1 MKRNLRFLSASP
13 HGNLISTSGWNATLC
28 ERRSFFFESKI
39 ASMDE
44 NRKMGHLDASRRE
57 PMDMI
62 SFAGYFV
69 SRVAMLQLK
78 IFHDSFT
85 ISFFIISL
93 LVVALLLP
101 DVSESRACPR
111 VYIYIYIYRLYRI
124 ITTYKYRVFT
134 DCAKTNRPRKG
145 LTSCRCEDK
154 EQFYTFANNVV
165 VFWKTVWMNSARR
178 VTRYRVKIT
187 YDKIRNEIYGS
198 T

>member
-1 MKRNLRFLSASP
+1 
-13 HGNLISTSGWNATLC
+13 
-28 ERRSFFFESKI
+28 
-39 ASMDE
+39 MDE
-44 NRKMGHLDASRRE
+44 NRKMGHLDGASRRE
-57 PMDMI
+57 SMDMI

-111 VYIYIYIYRLYRI
+111 VYIYIYRLYRI
-124 ITTYKYRVFT
+124 ITYKYRVFT

-165 VFWKTVWMNSARR
+165 VF
-178 VTRYRVKIT
+178 
-187 YDKIRNEIYGS
+187 
-198 T
+198 

>member
-13 HGNLISTSGWNATLC
+13 RGNLISTSGWNATLC
-28 ERRSFFFESKI
+28 ERSFFFESKI

-57 PMDMI
+57 SMDMI

-111 VYIYIYIYRLYRI
+111 VYIYIYTGYI
-124 ITTYKYRVFT
+124 
-134 DCAKTNRPRKG
+134 G
-145 LTSCRCEDK
+145 
-154 EQFYTFANNVV
+154 
-165 VFWKTVWMNSARR
+165 
-178 VTRYRVKIT
+178 
-187 YDKIRNEIYGS
+187 
-198 T
+198 